1 MGSRENIVTT
11 SCIKVLDLRRIPNMR
26 NNTRVVDMPGVG
38 GRRRPVFF
46 GKPGWPD
53 IIAVLPDGRFCGIE
67 TKAPPLP
74 GLYKK
79 RKAGKLSDLQ
89 IAVHAQLS
97 ATGALMMCV
106 TSSEE
111 MDDHL
116 RKEGYLR

>member
-1 MGSRENIVTT
+1 MGARENAVTT
-11 SCIKVLDLRRIPNMR
+11 ACCRVLDLRGIPWMR
-26 NNTRVVDMPGVG
+26 NNTRVVDMPGAR

-89 IAVHAQLS
+89 TAVHAQLS
-97 ATGALMMCV
+97 ASGALMMCV
-106 TSSEE
+106 TSSEQ
-111 MDDHL
+111 MDEHL
-116 RKEGYLR
+116 RSEGYIR